1 MGPIKSIVVL
11 ACACAIFVGCSVRV
25 GDFTL
30 ISTINVEIGG
40 KYAKGARQEGEDKAF
55 SFLFPFGAPNL
66 KTAVD
71 RCIEAGNGELLTNV
85 VINYTAPF
93 IGPFGYNIVG
103 DVWTKATTGAL
114 YDPNIELYELR
125 VTSNGLELCSLKDQN
140 RHIQVSYILN

>member
-1 MGPIKSIVVL
+1 MGPFKSILVL
-11 ACACAIFVGCSVRV
+11 ACACVILVGCSVRV

-30 ISTINVEIGG
+30 ISTKNVEIGG
-40 KYAKGARQEGEDKAF
+40 KYTKGARQEAEDKAF

-114 YDPNIELYELR
+114 YDPDIELYE
-125 VTSNGLELCSLKDQN
+125 
-140 RHIQVSYILN
+140 